1 MRYLYDRI
9 GQITQME
16 EVRFTV
22 RCSYCEI
29 YNEQVFDL
37 LHLNSGVLNVRWN
50 IVKGFFVQV
59 RVHTHRFMPLK
70 THACPLPG
78 LIFGRMRAA
87 G

>member
-16 EVRFTV
+16 DVRFTV

-59 RVHTHRFMPLK
+59 CVL
-70 THACPLPG
+70 AQL
-78 LIFGRMRAA
+78 
-87 G
+87 